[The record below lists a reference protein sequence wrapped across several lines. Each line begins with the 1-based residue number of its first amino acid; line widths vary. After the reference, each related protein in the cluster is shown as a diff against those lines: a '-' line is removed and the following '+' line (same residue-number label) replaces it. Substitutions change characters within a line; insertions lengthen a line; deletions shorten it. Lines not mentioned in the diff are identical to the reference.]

1 MTKFLATV
9 DCKVDWAVKSYA
21 QVRNSHKDIHFLPPE
36 LFSWHYLAQFNDV
49 DEGLEAVANRENQD
63 DDAKDGGDEMLSLGP
78 RGWPRQ
84 KFSFL
89 FQSFVDEE
97 VKNDK
102 SDERHQIDSDRHQ
115 SGYLESLK
123 L

>member
-9 DCKVDWAVKSYA
+9 DGKINWAVKSYK

-36 LFSWHYLAQFNDV
+36 LFSWHDLAQFYYV
-49 DEGLEAVANRENQD
+49 DEGLEAVADRENQD
-63 DDAKDGGDEMLSLGP
+63 DDDKDGCDEMLSLGP
-78 RGWPRQ
+78 RCCPRQ
-84 KFSFL
+84 QFSFL

-102 SDERHQIDSDRHQ
+102 NDERHQIDSDRYQ
-115 SGYLESLK
+115 SGYLENLI